1 MSSSVRPP
9 FSRLIGWLA
18 GALGFAT
25 LATLNSGGYR
35 YGISDQAFYI
45 PAVLQKLDPTLFP
58 RDAALIVSQARFTI
72 FEDIF
77 AALVRATSWPLSI
90 WFVLCYALGLVL
102 LYAALVQLGR
112 LFYAST
118 WSVAALLFA
127 CTLKHRIIRTGVNT
141 LEGYFQPRMLVFA
154 IGLLAVGAVLKK
166 RPALAWTLLL
176 AGVIVHTTTA
186 LWFVVWVGVALA
198 VEDKRQRKRVVA
210 LGAAGAIGGLALL
223 WRGLISL
230 APMDA
235 DWLRAFEGKDY
246 IFPTLWSVDAWLV
259 NVILLPGLILAA
271 FFWRRRA
278 GRLLPGETGVV
289 SGCLALVG
297 LFVLALP
304 FIASRSA
311 FVAELQV
318 SRLFW
323 MNDLLATVY
332 VVWFATEAVPRGAA
346 AASWRRAQVLAIVVG
361 LVAIGRGA
369 YVLTIDHPER
379 SLVEID
385 LPSDE
390 PWIEAS
396 RWIQAHTPTSAHLLA
411 DPGHAWRFG
420 FSLRVSAERDVLL
433 EDVKDSAI
441 ALYGRPIAMRVNERR
456 EALGDFETLTAGR
469 ALALASR
476 YDLQYLVTDAE
487 MPLPEVYRNARFH
500 VYRLDAA
507 PLAGSPPDRRP
518 LAP

>member
-1 MSSSVRPP
+1 M
-9 FSRLIGWLA
+9 WLA
-18 GALGFAT
+18 GALGFAA
-25 LATLNSGGYR
+25 LATLNAGGYR

-45 PAVLQKLDPTLFP
+45 PAVLQKLDPSLFP
-58 RDAALIVSQARFTI
+58 RDAALIVSQGRFTI
-72 FEDIF
+72 FEEIF
-77 AALVRATSWPLSI
+77 AALVRTTGVPLPI
-90 WFVLCYALGLVL
+90 WFALCYALGLVL

-154 IGLLAVGAVLKK
+154 IGLLAVGAVMKK
-166 RPALAWTLLL
+166 RPALAWALLL

-198 VEDKRQRKRVVA
+198 VEDRRQRKWVIGV
-210 LGAAGAIGGLALL
+210 GVAGAIAGLALL
-223 WRGLISL
+223 SRGLISL

-235 DWLRAFEGKDY
+235 DWMRAFESKDY

-259 NVILLPGLILAA
+259 NVVLLPGLVLGA
-271 FFWRRRA
+271 FLWRRRA
-278 GRLLPGETGVV
+278 GLLRPGETGVV
-289 SGCLALVG
+289 TGCLTLVI
-297 LFVLALP
+297 LFLFALP
-304 FIASRSA
+304 FIAARSA
-311 FVAELQV
+311 FVAQLQV

-332 VVWFATEAVPRGAA
+332 VVWFATEGVARGAA
-346 AASWRRAQVLAIVVG
+346 AASASVRRARTFAVIIGLLAM
-361 LVAIGRGA
+361 ARGA

-385 LPSDE
+385 LPADE
-390 PWIEAS
+390 WIDAS
-396 RWIQAHTPTSAHLLA
+396 RWVQAHTPTSAHLLA
-411 DPGHAWRFG
+411 DPGHAWRYG

-433 EDVKDSAI
+433 EDVKDAAI

-456 EALGDFETLTAGR
+456 EALGDFGALTAEGAR
-469 ALALASR
+469 ALASR
-476 YDLQYLVTDAE
+476 YDLDYLVTETE

-500 VYRLDAA
+500 VYRLDTA
-507 PLAGSPPDRRP
+507 AGSGAAASPNARSGPDRRP

>member
-1 MSSSVRPP
+1 V
-9 FSRLIGWLA
+9 SRLSGWIA
-18 GALGFAT
+18 GALGFAA
-25 LATLNSGGYR
+25 LATLNAGGYR

-58 RDAALIVSQARFTI
+58 RDAALIVSQGRFTI
-72 FEDIF
+72 FEEIF
-77 AALVRATSWPLSI
+77 AWLIRATGWPLPI
-90 WFVLCYALGLVL
+90 WFVLCYAVGLLL

-118 WSVAALLFA
+118 WGVVALLFA
-127 CTLKHRIIRTGVNT
+127 CTLKHRIIKTGVNT

-154 IGLLAVGAVLKK
+154 IGLLAVGAVLK
-166 RPALAWTLLL
+166 RRTALAWTLLL
-176 AGVIVHTTTA
+176 AGVIIHTTTA

-198 VEDKRQRKRVVA
+198 VEDRRQRKWVIG
-210 LGAAGAIGGLALL
+210 LGVAGAIGGLALL
-223 WRGLISL
+223 WRGLLSL
-230 APMDA
+230 APMDDA
-235 DWLRAFEGKDY
+235 WLRAFEAKDY
-246 IFPTLWSVDAWLV
+246 IFPTQWTADAWLL
-259 NVILLPGLILAA
+259 NLILMPGLVLGA
-271 FFWRRRA
+271 FLWRRRA
-278 GRLLPGETGVV
+278 GLLLPGEAGVV
-289 SGCLALVG
+289 TGCLTLVG

-304 FIASRSA
+304 FIAARSA
-311 FVAELQV
+311 LVAELQV

-323 MNDLLATVY
+323 MNDLMATLY
-332 VVWFATEAVPRGAA
+332 VVWFATEAVPRGGAA
-346 AASWRRAQVLAIVVG
+346 APARRAMAVAAVLG
-361 LVAIGRGA
+361 LLAVARGG

-385 LPSDE
+385 LPPDE
-390 PWIEAS
+390 WIDAS
-396 RWIQAHTPTSAHLLA
+396 RWIQANTPTNAHLLA
-411 DPGHAWRFG
+411 DPGHAWRYG

-456 EALGDFETLTAGR
+456 EALGDFETMTAAR

-476 YDLQYLVTDAE
+476 YDLTYLVTEAE

-500 VYRLDAA
+500 VYRLAAA
-507 PLAGSPPDRRP
+507 PLAGSAPDRRP